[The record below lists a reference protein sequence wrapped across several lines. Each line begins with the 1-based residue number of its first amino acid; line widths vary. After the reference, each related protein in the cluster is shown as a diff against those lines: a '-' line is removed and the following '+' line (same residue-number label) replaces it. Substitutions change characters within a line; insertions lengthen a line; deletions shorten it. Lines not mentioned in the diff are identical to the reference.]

1 MATDI
6 ANKKEIMPELSGHE
20 RPTLVVD
27 RGMEEGESIWGV
39 SVEDRNY
46 KVMRFDASLK
56 QPPGLWEWRVIVKKG
71 L

>member
-27 RGMEEGESIWGV
+27 REAHPPEEHRDSR
-39 SVEDRNY
+39 RNE
-46 KVMRFDASLK
+46 KSK
-56 QPPGLWEWRVIVKKG
+56 PP
-71 L
+71 